1 MRKLMGRSRRNKGES
16 FVEILIA
23 ILIVAFGCVILATL
37 YSSAMDLNLT
47 AAKKDDAFYDSVSQ
61 TEQMFDNGTKTGEEK
76 AIIEGENGDSA
87 RVTIET
93 YGDYDNAAYKRKR

>member
-61 TEQMFDNGTKTGEEK
+61 TEQMFDSESTGKGTV
-76 AIIEGENGDSA
+76 IIEGEGEDE
-87 RVTIET
+87 VTVSIKT
-93 YGDYDNAAYKRKR
+93 YGDEDNAAYKRKR